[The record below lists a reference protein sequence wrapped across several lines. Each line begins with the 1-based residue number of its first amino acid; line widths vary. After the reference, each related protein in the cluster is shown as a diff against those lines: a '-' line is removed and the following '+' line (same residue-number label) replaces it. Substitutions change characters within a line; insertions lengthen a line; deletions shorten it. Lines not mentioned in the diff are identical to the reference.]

1 MRTTLAK
8 FFFLVAASAVTI
20 VSCTGSEESG
30 PSSPKMMF
38 PTPGHLM
45 LDGRVNSR
53 ITIYGV
59 AYPRIDHSYSTP
71 GDMIID
77 LPDIPPTSTGE
88 RGYQEQALLRVG
100 VTLPG
105 DQPGEI
111 AHKTN
116 FSDASVTEDPLGRN
130 SLFASAWGERTV
142 GYIQLMFED
151 MDNLVHYQCWT
162 AINLDVLHGTPSNED
177 IYYMD
182 ADGNRLEDSD
192 VEQGKAN
199 WSFRVYDF
207 DITYTGVVTSGKI
220 KVTAQE
226 QAPDEKSSGF
236 DSHID
241 LSNLEFEWT
250 CHETRVVPRSV
261 NAGRAM
267 PLAPY

>member
-1 MRTTLAK
+1 MRTPLAK
-8 FFFLVAASAVTI
+8 FIFLVAASAVAL

-59 AYPRIDHSYSTP
+59 AYPRTDHTRSTP
-71 GDMIID
+71 DEMVID
-77 LPDIPPTSTGE
+77 LPDIPAGSTGFN
-88 RGYQEQALLRVG
+88 GYMGEAIGRVG

-105 DQPGEI
+105 AQQGEI
-111 AHKTN
+111 AHNTQ
-116 FSDASVTEDPLGRN
+116 FGDASVTEDPVGRN
-130 SLFASAWGERTV
+130 SFFAPSWGDRTV
-142 GYIQLMFED
+142 GYIQLMFRDED
-151 MDNLVHYQCWT
+151 HGIHYQCWT
-162 AINLDVLHGTPSNED
+162 AINLEVLHGTPSEED
-177 IYYMD
+177 IYYAD
-182 ADGNRLEDSD
+182 ADGNRLQDSD
-192 VEQGKAN
+192 VEEGKVN

-207 DITYTGVVTSGKI
+207 EITYTGVVTSGKL

-226 QAPDEKSSGF
+226 QVDGEKSSGF
-236 DSHID
+236 DDHID

-250 CHETRVVPRSV
+250 CHETRIVPSSA
-261 NAGRAM
+261 NAGRAL

>member
-1 MRTTLAK
+1 M
-8 FFFLVAASAVTI
+8 VAASAVAL

-45 LDGRVNSR
+45 LDGRGPSQ
-53 ITIYGV
+53 IIIHGV

-77 LPDIPPTSTGE
+77 LPPVPPTSTLF
-88 RGYQEQALLRVG
+88 RGYLEAALGQVG
-100 VTLPG
+100 VTLPT

-111 AHKTN
+111 THKTS
-116 FSDASVTEDPLGRN
+116 FADASVTEDPLGRN
-130 SLFASAWGERTV
+130 SLFSSAWGERTV
-142 GYIQLMFED
+142 GYIQLEFQD

-177 IYYMD
+177 TYYLD
-182 ADGNRLEDSD
+182 ADGNRLQDSD
-192 VEQGKAN
+192 IEEGKAD

-226 QAPDEKSSGF
+226 QVEGEKSGGF

-261 NAGRAM
+261 NAGRVL